1 MDVKGERMTLK
12 DRLKALATDEILT
25 VSEFAIEGNEA
36 LILCPHC
43 KRVLGLRLPVRGE
56 QFKDLVCEG
65 MFEVDYSAKRL
76 RTFRAF

>member
-1 MDVKGERMTLK
+1 MTLK

-25 VSEFAIEGNEA
+25 VSEFAIEGDEA

-65 MFEVDYSAKRL
+65 LFEVDYSAKRL
-76 RTFRAF
+76 KTDLLVPS